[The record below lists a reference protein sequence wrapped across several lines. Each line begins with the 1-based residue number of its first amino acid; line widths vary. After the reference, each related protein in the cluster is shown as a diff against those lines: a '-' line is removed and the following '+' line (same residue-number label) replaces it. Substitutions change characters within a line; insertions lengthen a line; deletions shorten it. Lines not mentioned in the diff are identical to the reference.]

1 MSAPY
6 LLLVELWGTAPQSK
20 TTIPQRIQN
29 HHRKCDKHNY
39 NIYGGKCKFLSY
51 NNRKNGVLMKFL
63 DKAKIHIKAGD
74 GGNGSASFRREK
86 YIEFGGP
93 NGGDG
98 GRGGDVIFRAVP
110 NVNTLIDYRF
120 KTNFTAGRGENG
132 MGKMRT
138 GASGETLILP
148 VPTGT
153 VILSENEE
161 IECADMNTD
170 GMEYL
175 AARGGNGG
183 WGNLHF
189 KSPTNRAPRQ
199 ANDGLP
205 GEERTVVLRLKLI
218 ADIGLV
224 GFPNAGKST
233 LLAAVTSA
241 RPKIANYPFTTL
253 NPQLGVMYAHNRE
266 FVMVDLPGLIQG
278 AHTGV
283 GLGDRFLGHA
293 ERTKLIL
300 HVIDGTESDWA
311 ARYAAIRHE
320 MDSYGANLAKKPEIV
335 VINKL
340 DAIASD
346 DMDARMDAFKKSFGR
361 RKRPTII
368 TISAAGHQGIGGL
381 VSAIEKQFLE
391 IERK

>member
-1 MSAPY
+1 
-6 LLLVELWGTAPQSK
+6 
-20 TTIPQRIQN
+20 
-29 HHRKCDKHNY
+29 
-39 NIYGGKCKFLSY
+39 
-51 NNRKNGVLMKFL
+51 MKFL
-63 DKAKIHIKAGD
+63 DRAKISIKAGD

-98 GRGGDVIFRAVP
+98 GRGGDVVFVAVP
-110 NVNTLIDYRF
+110 NVNTLIDYRY
-120 KTNFTAGRGENG
+120 KTKFVAQRGENG

-138 GASGETLILP
+138 GASGETLVLP

-161 IECADMNTD
+161 IEYADLNVD
-170 GMEYL
+170 GMTYR

-189 KSPTNRAPRQ
+189 KSPTNRAPKQ

-233 LLAAVTSA
+233 LLSAVTAA

-253 NPQLGVMYAHNRE
+253 NPQLGVMYAHDRE
-266 FVMVDLPGLIQG
+266 FVLVDLPGLIEG

-293 ERTKLIL
+293 ERTKMIL
-300 HVIDGTESDWA
+300 HVIDGTESDWGT
-311 ARYAAIRHE
+311 RYKAIRHE
-320 MDSYGANLAKKPEIV
+320 MDSYGGDLTNKPEIV
-335 VINKL
+335 VINKT
-340 DAIASD
+340 DAID
-346 DMDARMDAFKKSFGR
+346 PDVLTERLGEFKKSFGR
-361 RKRPTII
+361 KKKPQIV
-368 TISAAGHQGIGGL
+368 TISAAGRIGIAEL
-381 VSAIEKQFLE
+381 ISVIEKQFLE
-391 IERK
+391 LVPNQK

>member
-1 MSAPY
+1 
-6 LLLVELWGTAPQSK
+6 
-20 TTIPQRIQN
+20 
-29 HHRKCDKHNY
+29 
-39 NIYGGKCKFLSY
+39 
-51 NNRKNGVLMKFL
+51 MKFL

-74 GGNGSASFRREK
+74 GGNGAASFRREK

-98 GRGGDVIFRAVP
+98 GRGGDVVFVAVP

-120 KTNFTAGRGENG
+120 KTNFVAQRGQNG

-138 GASGETLILP
+138 GYSGETLVLP

-161 IECADMNTD
+161 IEYADMNTD
-170 GMEYL
+170 GMEYR

-266 FVMVDLPGLIQG
+266 FVLVDLPGLIEG

-293 ERTKLIL
+293 ERTKMIL
-300 HVIDGTESDWA
+300 HVIDGTEPDWA

-320 MDSYGANLAKKPEIV
+320 MDSYGGGLLNKPEIV
-335 VINKL
+335 IINKI
-340 DAIASD
+340 DAVDAD
-346 DMDARMDAFKKSFGR
+346 DLADRMTAFKKSFGR
-361 RKRPTII
+361 KKKPEII
-368 TISAAGHQGIGGL
+368 TISAAGRIGIDEMIKVVEQKFIVL
-381 VSAIEKQFLE
+381 TDAK
-391 IERK
+391 

>member
-1 MSAPY
+1 
-6 LLLVELWGTAPQSK
+6 
-20 TTIPQRIQN
+20 
-29 HHRKCDKHNY
+29 
-39 NIYGGKCKFLSY
+39 
-51 NNRKNGVLMKFL
+51 MKFL
-63 DKAKIHIKAGD
+63 DKAKIFIQAGH

-98 GRGGDVIFRAVP
+98 GRGGDIVFYAVP

-120 KTNFTAGRGENG
+120 KTKFVAQRGENG

-138 GASGETLILP
+138 GASGETLRLP

-161 IECADMNTD
+161 IEYADLNAD
-170 GMEYL
+170 GMEYR

-233 LLAAVTSA
+233 LLSAVTSA

-266 FVMVDLPGLIQG
+266 FVMVDLPGLIEG

-293 ERTKLIL
+293 ERTKMIL
-300 HVIDGTESDWA
+300 HVIDGTEPDWA
-311 ARYAAIRHE
+311 SRYTAIRHE
-320 MDSYGANLAKKPEIV
+320 MDSYGGGLVGKPEIV
-335 VINKL
+335 VINKI
-340 DAIASD
+340 DAI
-346 DMDARMDAFKKSFGR
+346 DADTFKERMTAFKKSFGR
-361 RKRPTII
+361 KKRPEI
-368 TISAAGHQGIGGL
+368 TAISAAGRVG
-381 VSAIEKQFLE
+381 VSELISIIEKRFLE
-391 IERK
+391 VESNDTIKSAGDPA

>member
-1 MSAPY
+1 
-6 LLLVELWGTAPQSK
+6 
-20 TTIPQRIQN
+20 
-29 HHRKCDKHNY
+29 
-39 NIYGGKCKFLSY
+39 
-51 NNRKNGVLMKFL
+51 MKFL
-63 DKAKIHIKAGD
+63 DKAKIYIKAGD

-98 GRGGDVIFRAVP
+98 GRGGDVVFVAVP
-110 NVNTLIDYRF
+110 NVNTLIDYRYKMHF
-120 KTNFTAGRGENG
+120 AAQRGENG

-138 GASGETLILP
+138 GASGDTLYLP

-161 IECADMNTD
+161 IEYADLNVD
-170 GMEYL
+170 GMEYR

-183 WGNLHF
+183 WGNVHF
-189 KSPTNRAPRQ
+189 KSPTNRAPKQ

-233 LLAAVTSA
+233 LLSAVTAA

-253 NPQLGVMYAHNRE
+253 NPQLGVMYAHDRE
-266 FVMVDLPGLIQG
+266 FVLVDLPGLIEG

-283 GLGDRFLGHA
+283 GLGDKFLGHA
-293 ERTKLIL
+293 ERTKMIL
-300 HVIDGTESDWA
+300 HVIDGTEPDWA

-320 MDSYGANLAKKPEIV
+320 MDSYGGDLTDKPEMV
-335 VINKL
+335 VINKI
-340 DAIASD
+340 DAIEPD
-346 DMDARMDAFKKSFGR
+346 ELTEKMTAFKKSFGR
-361 RKRPTII
+361 KKKPEIL
-368 TISAAGHQGIGGL
+368 TISAAGRLGISDL
-381 VSAIEKQFLE
+381 VSAIEKRFLSLE
-391 IERK
+391 QSV

>member
-1 MSAPY
+1 
-6 LLLVELWGTAPQSK
+6 
-20 TTIPQRIQN
+20 
-29 HHRKCDKHNY
+29 
-39 NIYGGKCKFLSY
+39 
-51 NNRKNGVLMKFL
+51 MKFL
-63 DKAKIHIKAGD
+63 DRAKISIKAGD

-98 GRGGDVIFRAVP
+98 GRGGDVVFVAVP
-110 NVNTLIDYRF
+110 NVNTLIDYRY
-120 KTNFTAGRGENG
+120 KTKFVAQRGENG

-138 GASGETLILP
+138 GASGETLALP

-161 IECADMNTD
+161 IEYADLNVD
-170 GMEYL
+170 GMEYR

-189 KSPTNRAPRQ
+189 KSPTNRAPKQ

-233 LLAAVTSA
+233 LLSAVTAA

-253 NPQLGVMYAHNRE
+253 NPQLGVMYAHDRE
-266 FVMVDLPGLIQG
+266 FVLVDLPGLIEG

-293 ERTKLIL
+293 ERTKMIL
-300 HVIDGTESDWA
+300 HVIDGTEEDWA

-320 MDSYGANLAKKPEIV
+320 MDSYGGDLTTKPEIV
-335 VINKL
+335 VINKT
-340 DAIASD
+340 DAIEPD
-346 DMDARMDAFKKSFGR
+346 VLTERLDAFKKSFGR
-361 RKRPTII
+361 RKKPQIV
-368 TISAAGHQGIGGL
+368 TISAAGRLGIAEL
-381 VSAIEKQFLE
+381 ILTIEKQFLALTDVE
-391 IERK
+391 K

>member
-1 MSAPY
+1 
-6 LLLVELWGTAPQSK
+6 
-20 TTIPQRIQN
+20 
-29 HHRKCDKHNY
+29 
-39 NIYGGKCKFLSY
+39 
-51 NNRKNGVLMKFL
+51 MKFL
-63 DKAKIHIKAGD
+63 DKAKIYIKAGD
-74 GGNGSASFRREK
+74 GGNGAASFRREK

-98 GRGGDVIFRAVP
+98 GRGGDIVFRAVP
-110 NVNTLIDYRF
+110 NVNTLIDYRY
-120 KTNFTAGRGENG
+120 KTKFAAQRGQNG

-138 GASGETLILP
+138 GYSGETLYLP

-161 IECADMNTD
+161 IEYADLNTD

-175 AARGGNGG
+175 AVRGGNGG

-233 LLAAVTSA
+233 ILSVVTSA
-241 RPKIANYPFTTL
+241 RPKIANYAFTTL

-266 FVMVDLPGLIQG
+266 FVMVDLPGLIEG

-300 HVIDGTESDWA
+300 HVIDGSQDDWA
-311 ARYAAIRHE
+311 SRYAAIRHE
-320 MDSYGANLAKKPEIV
+320 MDSYGGGLGVKPEIV
-335 VINKL
+335 VINKTDTLSADELKARL
-340 DAIASD
+340 DE
-346 DMDARMDAFKKSFGR
+346 FKKSFGR
-361 RKRPTII
+361 KKKPEIV
-368 TISAAGHQGIGGL
+368 TISAAGRVGIDEMINT
-381 VSAIEKQFLE
+381 IEKKMME
-391 IERK
+391 I

>member
-1 MSAPY
+1 
-6 LLLVELWGTAPQSK
+6 
-20 TTIPQRIQN
+20 
-29 HHRKCDKHNY
+29 
-39 NIYGGKCKFLSY
+39 
-51 NNRKNGVLMKFL
+51 MKFL
-63 DKAKIHIKAGD
+63 DKAKIYIKAGD
-74 GGNGSASFRREK
+74 GGNGAASFRREK

-98 GRGGDVIFRAVP
+98 GRGGDVVFRAVP

-120 KTNFTAGRGENG
+120 KTKFAAQRGQNG

-138 GASGETLILP
+138 GYSGETLYLP

-161 IECADMNTD
+161 IEYADLNRD

-175 AARGGNGG
+175 AVRGGNGG

-233 LLAAVTSA
+233 LLSAVTSA
-241 RPKIANYPFTTL
+241 RPKIANYAFTTL

-300 HVIDGTESDWA
+300 HIIDGNEPDWA
-311 ARYAAIRHE
+311 ARYRAIRNE
-320 MDSYGANLAKKPEIV
+320 MDSYGGGLLDKPEII
-335 VINKL
+335 VINK
-340 DAIASD
+340 I
-346 DMDARMDAFKKSFGR
+346 DMIDGDTLNEKLSEFKKSFGR
-361 RKRPTII
+361 KKKPQIL
-368 TISAAGHQGIGGL
+368 TISAAGKIGIDNL
-381 VSAIEKQFLE
+381 ISTIEKTFVE
-391 IERK
+391 IEKNDTDENSQ

>member
-1 MSAPY
+1 
-6 LLLVELWGTAPQSK
+6 
-20 TTIPQRIQN
+20 
-29 HHRKCDKHNY
+29 
-39 NIYGGKCKFLSY
+39 
-51 NNRKNGVLMKFL
+51 MKFL
-63 DKAKIHIKAGD
+63 DKAKIYIKAGD
-74 GGNGSASFRREK
+74 GGNGAASFRREK

-98 GRGGDVIFRAVP
+98 GRGGDVVFRAVP

-120 KTNFTAGRGENG
+120 KTKFMAQRGQNG

-138 GASGETLILP
+138 GYSGETLYLP

-161 IECADMNTD
+161 IEYADLNAD

-175 AARGGNGG
+175 AVRGGNGG

-233 LLAAVTSA
+233 LLSTVTSA

-283 GLGDRFLGHA
+283 GLGDKFLGHA

-300 HVIDGTESDWA
+300 HLIDGTEPDWA
-311 ARYAAIRHE
+311 ERYCAIRHE
-320 MDSYGANLAKKPEIV
+320 MDSYGGGLLGKPEII
-335 VINKL
+335 VINKI
-340 DAIASD
+340 DMID
-346 DMDARMDAFKKSFGR
+346 DDVLNEKLSEFKKSFGR
-361 RKRPTII
+361 KKKPQIL
-368 TISAAGHQGIGGL
+368 TISAAGRVGIDNL
-381 VSAIEKQFLE
+381 ISTIEKQFTE
-391 IERK
+391 IENANITDGNNPAKTC

>member
-1 MSAPY
+1 
-6 LLLVELWGTAPQSK
+6 
-20 TTIPQRIQN
+20 
-29 HHRKCDKHNY
+29 
-39 NIYGGKCKFLSY
+39 
-51 NNRKNGVLMKFL
+51 MKFL
-63 DKAKIHIKAGD
+63 DKAKIFIQAGH

-98 GRGGDVIFRAVP
+98 GRGGDVVFYAVP

-120 KTNFTAGRGENG
+120 KTKFVAQRGENG

-138 GASGETLILP
+138 GASGETLRLP

-161 IECADMNTD
+161 IEYADLNAD
-170 GMEYL
+170 GMEYR

-233 LLAAVTSA
+233 LLSAVTSA

-266 FVMVDLPGLIQG
+266 FVMVDLPGLIEG

-293 ERTKLIL
+293 ERTKMIL
-300 HVIDGTESDWA
+300 HVIDGTEPDWA
-311 ARYAAIRHE
+311 SRYTAIRHE
-320 MDSYGANLAKKPEIV
+320 MDSYGGGLVGKPEIV
-335 VINKL
+335 VINKI
-340 DAIASD
+340 DAI
-346 DMDARMDAFKKSFGR
+346 DADTFKERMTAFKKSFGR
-361 RKRPTII
+361 KKRPEI
-368 TISAAGHQGIGGL
+368 TAISAAGRVG
-381 VSAIEKQFLE
+381 VSELISIIEKRFLE
-391 IERK
+391 VESNDTIKSAGDPA

>member
-1 MSAPY
+1 
-6 LLLVELWGTAPQSK
+6 
-20 TTIPQRIQN
+20 
-29 HHRKCDKHNY
+29 
-39 NIYGGKCKFLSY
+39 
-51 NNRKNGVLMKFL
+51 MKFL
-63 DKAKIHIKAGD
+63 DRAKINIKAGN

-98 GRGGDVIFRAVP
+98 GRGADIIFRAVD

-120 KTNFTAGRGENG
+120 KTNFMAERGENG
-132 MGKMRT
+132 SGKMRT
-138 GASGETLILP
+138 GASGDTLILP

-161 IECADMNTD
+161 FEYADLNTN
-170 GMEYL
+170 GMEYR

-189 KSPTNRAPRQ
+189 KSPTNRTPRQ

-205 GEERTVVLRLKLI
+205 GEERTIVLRLKLI

-233 LLAAVTSA
+233 LLASVTAA

-253 NPQLGVMYAHNRE
+253 NPQLGVMYAHDRE
-266 FVMVDLPGLIQG
+266 FVMVDLPGLIEG
-278 AHTGV
+278 AHEGV

-293 ERTKLIL
+293 ERTKMIL
-300 HVIDGTESDWA
+300 HLVDAGEENWVE
-311 ARYAAIRHE
+311 RYKAIRHE
-320 MDSYGANLAKKPEIV
+320 IESYGGNLTNKPEMV
-335 VINKL
+335 VINKIDL
-340 DAIASD
+340 LEKEEIDTKLAE
-346 DMDARMDAFKKSFGR
+346 FKKSFGR
-361 RKRPTII
+361 KKKPEII
-368 TISAAGHQGIGGL
+368 LISAAGMIGVKEL
-381 VSAIEKQFLE
+381 ISAIEKKFLE
-391 IERK
+391 I

>member
-1 MSAPY
+1 
-6 LLLVELWGTAPQSK
+6 
-20 TTIPQRIQN
+20 
-29 HHRKCDKHNY
+29 
-39 NIYGGKCKFLSY
+39 
-51 NNRKNGVLMKFL
+51 MKFL
-63 DKAKIHIKAGD
+63 DRAKIYVKAGD

-98 GRGGDVIFRAVP
+98 GRGGDVVFVAVP
-110 NVNTLIDYRF
+110 NVNTLIDYRY
-120 KTNFTAGRGENG
+120 KTKFVAERGQNG

-138 GASGETLILP
+138 GASGDTLVLP

-153 VILSENEE
+153 VIMSENEE
-161 IECADMNTD
+161 IEYADLNQD
-170 GMEYL
+170 GMEYR

-189 KSPTNRAPRQ
+189 KSPTNRAPKQ

-233 LLAAVTSA
+233 LLSAVTAA

-253 NPQLGVMYAHNRE
+253 NPQLGVMYAHDRE
-266 FVMVDLPGLIQG
+266 FVLVDLPGLIEG

-283 GLGDRFLGHA
+283 GLGDQFLGHA
-293 ERTKLIL
+293 ERTKMIL
-300 HVIDGTESDWA
+300 HVIDGTENDWG
-311 ARYAAIRHE
+311 ARYKAIRHE
-320 MDSYGANLAKKPEIV
+320 MDSYGGDLITKPEIV
-335 VINKL
+335 VINKT
-340 DAIASD
+340 DAIAPD
-346 DMDARMDAFKKSFGR
+346 ELKEKMTEFKKSFGR
-361 RKRPTII
+361 KKKPEII
-368 TISAAGHQGIGGL
+368 TISAAGRLGITEMIC
-381 VSAIEKQFLE
+381 VIEQKFLE
-391 IERK
+391 QEKDDTTQK

>member
-1 MSAPY
+1 
-6 LLLVELWGTAPQSK
+6 
-20 TTIPQRIQN
+20 
-29 HHRKCDKHNY
+29 
-39 NIYGGKCKFLSY
+39 
-51 NNRKNGVLMKFL
+51 MKFL

-98 GRGGDVIFRAVP
+98 GRGGDIIFRAVP

-120 KTNFTAGRGENG
+120 KTNFAAGRGQNG

-138 GASGETLILP
+138 GASGETLVLP

-161 IECADMNTD
+161 IEYADLNVD

-233 LLAAVTSA
+233 LLATLTAA

-266 FVMVDLPGLIQG
+266 FVLVDLPGLIEG

-293 ERTKLIL
+293 ERTKMIL
-300 HVIDGTESDWA
+300 HVIDGTEPDWA
-311 ARYAAIRHE
+311 TRYSAIRYE
-320 MDSYGANLAKKPEIV
+320 MDSYGGDLTSKPEMV
-335 VINKL
+335 VINKT
-340 DAIASD
+340 DAIAPD
-346 DMDARMDAFKKSFGR
+346 ELQTRMDAFKKSFGR
-361 RKRPTII
+361 KKRPEIMA
-368 TISAAGHQGIGGL
+368 ISAAGRVGISEL
-381 VSAIEKQFLE
+381 ISAIEKKFLT
-391 IERK
+391 IEKAENNE

>member
-1 MSAPY
+1 
-6 LLLVELWGTAPQSK
+6 
-20 TTIPQRIQN
+20 
-29 HHRKCDKHNY
+29 
-39 NIYGGKCKFLSY
+39 
-51 NNRKNGVLMKFL
+51 MKFL
-63 DKAKIHIKAGD
+63 DFAKIHIRAGD

-86 YIEFGGP
+86 YIEYGGP

-120 KTNFTAGRGENG
+120 KTHFAAQRGQNG

-138 GASGETLILP
+138 GFSGEDLILP

-153 VILSENEE
+153 VILSENGE
-161 IECADMNTD
+161 IEYADLNRD

-189 KSPTNRAPRQ
+189 KSPTNRAPKQ

-205 GEERTVVLRLKLI
+205 GEERTVILQLKLI

-233 LLAAVTSA
+233 LLSAVTSA
-241 RPKIANYPFTTL
+241 RPKIANYAFTTL

-266 FVMVDLPGLIQG
+266 FVMVDLPGLIEG
-278 AHTGV
+278 AHNGV
-283 GLGDRFLGHA
+283 GLGDKFLGHA
-293 ERTKLIL
+293 ERTKMIL
-300 HVIDGTESDWA
+300 HVIDGTEPDWA
-311 ARYAAIRHE
+311 ARYKAIRHE
-320 MDSYGANLAKKPEIV
+320 MDSYGGGLVNKPEMV
-335 VINKL
+335 VINKI
-340 DAIASD
+340 DAISD
-346 DMDARMDAFKKSFGR
+346 DELNERMAAFKKSFGR
-361 RKRPTII
+361 KKRPEIL
-368 TISAAGHQGIGGL
+368 TISAAGRIGIDTL
-381 VSAIEKQFLE
+381 ISQIEHKMLDV
-391 IERK
+391 

>member
-1 MSAPY
+1 
-6 LLLVELWGTAPQSK
+6 
-20 TTIPQRIQN
+20 
-29 HHRKCDKHNY
+29 
-39 NIYGGKCKFLSY
+39 
-51 NNRKNGVLMKFL
+51 MKFL
-63 DKAKIHIKAGD
+63 DKAKIKVKAGD
-74 GGNGSASFRREK
+74 GGNGAASFRREK
-86 YIEFGGP
+86 YIEYGGP

-120 KTNFTAGRGENG
+120 KTHFAAERGQNG

-138 GASGETLILP
+138 GFSGDDLILP

-161 IECADMNTD
+161 IEYADLNQD
-170 GMEYL
+170 GMEYR
-175 AARGGNGG
+175 AVRGGNGG

-189 KSPTNRAPRQ
+189 KSPTNRAPKQ

-233 LLAAVTSA
+233 LLSAVTSA
-241 RPKIANYPFTTL
+241 RPKIANYAFTTL

-266 FVMVDLPGLIQG
+266 FVLVDLPGLIEG

-293 ERTKLIL
+293 ERTKMIL
-300 HVIDGTESDWA
+300 HIVDGTEFDWA
-311 ARYAAIRHE
+311 GRYAAIRHE
-320 MDSYGANLAKKPEIV
+320 MDSYGGGLVNKPELV
-335 VINKL
+335 VINKI
-340 DAIASD
+340 DSVSD
-346 DMDARMDAFKKSFGR
+346 EELAERMVAFKKSFGR
-361 RKRPTII
+361 KKKPEIL
-368 TISAAGHQGIGGL
+368 TISAAGHIGIDAL
-381 VSAIEKQFLE
+381 IAVIEKKMME
-391 IERK
+391 IE

>member
-1 MSAPY
+1 
-6 LLLVELWGTAPQSK
+6 
-20 TTIPQRIQN
+20 
-29 HHRKCDKHNY
+29 
-39 NIYGGKCKFLSY
+39 
-51 NNRKNGVLMKFL
+51 MKFL
-63 DKAKIHIKAGD
+63 DKAKISIKAGD
-74 GGNGSASFRREK
+74 GGNGAATFRREK

-98 GRGGDVIFRAVP
+98 GRGGDVVFRAVP

-120 KTNFTAGRGENG
+120 KTHFAAQRGQNG

-138 GASGETLILP
+138 GYSGETLVLP

-161 IECADMNTD
+161 IEYADLNVD

-205 GEERTVVLRLKLI
+205 GEARTVILRLKLI

-233 LLAAVTSA
+233 LLSAVTSA

-266 FVMVDLPGLIQG
+266 FVMVDLPGLIEG

-283 GLGDRFLGHA
+283 GLGDKFLGHA
-293 ERTKLIL
+293 ERTKMIL
-300 HVIDGTESDWA
+300 HVIDATESDLA
-311 ARYAAIRHE
+311 ARYAAIRSE
-320 MDSYGANLAKKPEIV
+320 MDSYGGGLLNKPEMV
-335 VINKL
+335 VINKI
-340 DAIASD
+340 DAISD
-346 DMDARMDAFKKSFGR
+346 EELAEKLAAFKKSFGR
-361 RKRPTII
+361 KKKPEIV
-368 TISAAGHQGIGGL
+368 TISAAGHIGIDEL
-381 VSAIEKQFLE
+381 IAKIEKMFLAIEK
-391 IERK
+391 

>member
-1 MSAPY
+1 
-6 LLLVELWGTAPQSK
+6 
-20 TTIPQRIQN
+20 
-29 HHRKCDKHNY
+29 
-39 NIYGGKCKFLSY
+39 
-51 NNRKNGVLMKFL
+51 MKFL
-63 DKAKIHIKAGD
+63 DKAKIHIRAGD
-74 GGNGSASFRREK
+74 GGNGAASFRREK
-86 YIEFGGP
+86 YIEYGGP

-120 KTNFTAGRGENG
+120 KTHFAAQRGQNG

-138 GASGETLILP
+138 GFSGEDLILP

-161 IECADMNTD
+161 IEYADLNQD

-189 KSPTNRAPRQ
+189 KSPTNRAPKQ

-233 LLAAVTSA
+233 LLSAVTSA
-241 RPKIANYPFTTL
+241 RPKIANYAFTTL
-253 NPQLGVMYAHNRE
+253 NPQLGVMYAHKRE
-266 FVMVDLPGLIQG
+266 FVMVDLPGLIEG

-293 ERTKLIL
+293 ERTKMIL
-300 HVIDGTESDWA
+300 HVIDGTESDWV

-320 MDSYGANLAKKPEIV
+320 MDSYGGGLIGKPEIV
-335 VINKL
+335 VINKI
-340 DAIASD
+340 DAVPDKDLIE
-346 DMDARMDAFKKSFGR
+346 RVNAFKKSFGR
-361 RKRPTII
+361 KKKPEIVM
-368 TISAAGHQGIGGL
+368 ISAAGHIGLEGL
-381 VSAIEKQFLE
+381 ISAVEKEMNQ
-391 IERK
+391 

>member
-1 MSAPY
+1 
-6 LLLVELWGTAPQSK
+6 
-20 TTIPQRIQN
+20 
-29 HHRKCDKHNY
+29 
-39 NIYGGKCKFLSY
+39 
-51 NNRKNGVLMKFL
+51 MKFL
-63 DKAKIHIKAGD
+63 DRAKIYVKAGD

-98 GRGGDVIFRAVP
+98 GRGGDVVFVAVP
-110 NVNTLIDYRF
+110 NVNTLIDYRY
-120 KTNFTAGRGENG
+120 KTKFLAQRGQNG

-138 GASGETLILP
+138 GASGETLVLP

-161 IECADMNTD
+161 IEYADLNVD
-170 GMEYL
+170 GMEYR

-189 KSPTNRAPRQ
+189 KSPTNRAPKQ

-205 GEERTVVLRLKLI
+205 GEERTVILRLKLI

-233 LLAAVTSA
+233 LLSAVTAA

-253 NPQLGVMYAHNRE
+253 NPQLGVMYAQDRE
-266 FVMVDLPGLIQG
+266 FVLVDLPGLIEG

-283 GLGDRFLGHA
+283 GLGDQFLGHA
-293 ERTKLIL
+293 ERTKMIL
-300 HVIDGTESDWA
+300 HVIDGSESDWA

-320 MDSYGANLAKKPEIV
+320 MDSYGGDLTDKPDLV
-335 VINKL
+335 VINKI
-340 DAIASD
+340 DAIEPTQLQDRLAE
-346 DMDARMDAFKKSFGR
+346 FKKSFGR
-361 RKRPTII
+361 KKKPEIV
-368 TISAAGHQGIGGL
+368 TISAAGRQGIDTL
-381 VSAIEKQFLE
+381 ISSIEKKFLGVE
-391 IERK
+391 GNV

>member
-1 MSAPY
+1 
-6 LLLVELWGTAPQSK
+6 
-20 TTIPQRIQN
+20 
-29 HHRKCDKHNY
+29 
-39 NIYGGKCKFLSY
+39 
-51 NNRKNGVLMKFL
+51 MKFL

-98 GRGGDVIFRAVP
+98 GRGGDIIFRAVP

-120 KTNFTAGRGENG
+120 KTNFAAGRGQNG

-138 GASGETLILP
+138 GASGETLVLP

-161 IECADMNTD
+161 IEYADLNVD

-233 LLAAVTSA
+233 LLATLTAA

-266 FVMVDLPGLIQG
+266 FVLVDLPGLIQG

-293 ERTKLIL
+293 ERTKMIL
-300 HVIDGTESDWA
+300 HVIDGTEPDWA
-311 ARYAAIRHE
+311 TRYSAIRYE
-320 MDSYGANLAKKPEIV
+320 MDSYGGDLTSKPEMV
-335 VINKL
+335 VINKT
-340 DAIASD
+340 DAIAPD
-346 DMDARMDAFKKSFGR
+346 ELQTRMDAFKKSFGR
-361 RKRPTII
+361 KKRPEIMA
-368 TISAAGHQGIGGL
+368 ISAAGRVGISEL
-381 VSAIEKQFLE
+381 ISAIEKKFLT
-391 IERK
+391 IEKAENNE

>member
-1 MSAPY
+1 M
-6 LLLVELWGTAPQSK
+6 
-20 TTIPQRIQN
+20 TI
-29 HHRKCDKHNY
+29 
-39 NIYGGKCKFLSY
+39 
-51 NNRKNGVLMKFL
+51 MKFL
-63 DKAKIHIKAGD
+63 DKAKIFIKAGD
-74 GGNGSASFRREK
+74 GGNGAATFRREK

-98 GRGGDVIFRAVP
+98 GRGGDVVFRAVP

-120 KTNFTAGRGENG
+120 KMHFAAARGENG

-138 GASGETLILP
+138 GASGETLVLP

-161 IECADMNTD
+161 IEYADLNAD

-175 AARGGNGG
+175 AARGGN
-183 WGNLHF
+183 GNLHF

-233 LLAAVTSA
+233 LLSAVTSA

-266 FVMVDLPGLIQG
+266 FVMVDLPGLIEG

-293 ERTKLIL
+293 ERTKMIL
-300 HVIDGTESDWA
+300 HVIDGTEADWA
-311 ARYAAIRHE
+311 ARYKAIRHE
-320 MDSYGANLAKKPEIV
+320 MDSYGGGLLNKPEMV
-335 VINKL
+335 VINKI
-340 DAIASD
+340 DAISD
-346 DMDARMDAFKKSFGR
+346 EDLADKMAAFKKSFGR
-361 RKRPTII
+361 RKKPEIV
-368 TISAAGHQGIGGL
+368 TISAAGRTGIDEL
-381 VSAIEKQFLE
+381 IKKIEKMFLG
-391 IERK
+391 IEQ

>member
-1 MSAPY
+1 
-6 LLLVELWGTAPQSK
+6 
-20 TTIPQRIQN
+20 
-29 HHRKCDKHNY
+29 
-39 NIYGGKCKFLSY
+39 
-51 NNRKNGVLMKFL
+51 MKFL
-63 DKAKIHIKAGD
+63 DKAKIHIRAGD

-98 GRGGDVIFRAVP
+98 GRGGDIIFRAVP

-120 KTNFTAGRGENG
+120 KTNFAAGRGQNG

-138 GASGETLILP
+138 GASGETLVLP

-161 IECADMNTD
+161 IEYADLNVD

-233 LLAAVTSA
+233 LLATLTAA

-266 FVMVDLPGLIQG
+266 FVLVDLPGLIQG

-293 ERTKLIL
+293 ERTKMIL
-300 HVIDGTESDWA
+300 HVIDGTEPDWA
-311 ARYAAIRHE
+311 TRYSAIRYE
-320 MDSYGANLAKKPEIV
+320 MNSYGGDLTSKPEML
-335 VINKL
+335 VINKI
-340 DAIASD
+340 DAIAPD
-346 DMDARMDAFKKSFGR
+346 ELQTRMDAFKKSFGR
-361 RKRPTII
+361 KKKPEIMA
-368 TISAAGHQGIGGL
+368 ISAAGRVGISEL
-381 VSAIEKQFLE
+381 ISAIEKKFLT
-391 IERK
+391 IEKAENNE

>member
-1 MSAPY
+1 
-6 LLLVELWGTAPQSK
+6 
-20 TTIPQRIQN
+20 
-29 HHRKCDKHNY
+29 
-39 NIYGGKCKFLSY
+39 
-51 NNRKNGVLMKFL
+51 MKFL
-63 DKAKIHIKAGD
+63 DKAKIHIRAGD

-98 GRGGDVIFRAVP
+98 GRGGDIIFRAVP

-120 KTNFTAGRGENG
+120 KTNFAAGRGQNG

-138 GASGETLILP
+138 GASGETLVLP

-161 IECADMNTD
+161 IEYADLNVD

-233 LLAAVTSA
+233 LLATLTAA

-266 FVMVDLPGLIQG
+266 FVLVDLPGLIQG

-293 ERTKLIL
+293 ERTKMIL
-300 HVIDGTESDWA
+300 HIIDGTEPDWA
-311 ARYAAIRHE
+311 NRYSAIRYE
-320 MDSYGANLAKKPEIV
+320 MDSYGGDLTSKPEMV
-335 VINKL
+335 VINKI
-340 DAIASD
+340 DAIAPD
-346 DMDARMDAFKKSFGR
+346 ELQTRMDAFKKSFGR
-361 RKRPTII
+361 KKRPEIMA
-368 TISAAGHQGIGGL
+368 ISAAGRVGISEL
-381 VSAIEKQFLE
+381 ISAIEKKFLT
-391 IERK
+391 IEKAENNE

>member
-1 MSAPY
+1 
-6 LLLVELWGTAPQSK
+6 
-20 TTIPQRIQN
+20 
-29 HHRKCDKHNY
+29 
-39 NIYGGKCKFLSY
+39 
-51 NNRKNGVLMKFL
+51 MKFL
-63 DKAKIHIKAGD
+63 DKAKIYVKAGD

-98 GRGGDVIFRAVP
+98 GRGGDVVFVAVP
-110 NVNTLIDYRF
+110 NVNTLIDYRY
-120 KTNFTAGRGENG
+120 KTKFVAERGQNG

-138 GASGETLILP
+138 GASGETLVLP

-161 IECADMNTD
+161 IEYADLCED
-170 GMEYL
+170 GMEYR

-189 KSPTNRAPRQ
+189 KSPTNRAPKQ

-205 GEERTVVLRLKLI
+205 GEERTVILRLKLI

-233 LLAAVTSA
+233 LLSAVTSA

-253 NPQLGVMYAHNRE
+253 NPQLGVMYAHDRE
-266 FVMVDLPGLIQG
+266 FVLVDLPGLIEG

-283 GLGDRFLGHA
+283 GLGDQFLGHA
-293 ERTKLIL
+293 ERTKMIL
-300 HVIDGTESDWA
+300 HVIDGTEPDWA

-320 MDSYGANLAKKPEIV
+320 MDSYGGGLLGKPEMV
-335 VINKL
+335 VINKT
-340 DAIASD
+340 DAIEDSEFTD
-346 DMDARMDAFKKSFGR
+346 RMAAFKKSFGR
-361 RKRPTII
+361 KKKPEIVA
-368 TISAAGHQGIGGL
+368 ISAAGRVGIAEL
-381 VSAIEKQFLE
+381 ILKIEKMFLGLNNE
-391 IERK
+391 NK

>member
-1 MSAPY
+1 M
-6 LLLVELWGTAPQSK
+6 G
-20 TTIPQRIQN
+20 I
-29 HHRKCDKHNY
+29 
-39 NIYGGKCKFLSY
+39 
-51 NNRKNGVLMKFL
+51 MKFL

-74 GGNGSASFRREK
+74 GGNGAATFRREK

-98 GRGGDVIFRAVP
+98 GRGGDVVFRAVP
-110 NVNTLIDYRF
+110 NVNTLIDYRY
-120 KTNFTAGRGENG
+120 KTNFAAQRGQNG
-132 MGKMRT
+132 MGRMRT
-138 GASGETLILP
+138 GYSGETLVLP

-161 IECADMNTD
+161 IEYADLNTD
-170 GMEYL
+170 GMEYR

-189 KSPTNRAPRQ
+189 KSPTNRAPKQ

-233 LLAAVTSA
+233 LLAAVTAA

-266 FVMVDLPGLIQG
+266 FVMVDLPGLIEG

-293 ERTKLIL
+293 ERTKMIL
-300 HVIDGTESDWA
+300 HVIDGTEEDWGV
-311 ARYAAIRHE
+311 RYQAIRFE
-320 MDSYGANLAKKPEIV
+320 MDSYGGGLLNKPEIV
-335 VINKL
+335 VINKS
-340 DAIASD
+340 DAIDED
-346 DMDARMDAFKKSFGR
+346 DLNARMVAFKKSFGR
-361 RKRPTII
+361 KKKPQMFV
-368 TISAAGHQGIGGL
+368 ISAAGNLGIQEL
-381 VSAIEKQFLE
+381 IAAIEKQFLAMGQV
-391 IERK
+391 

>member
-1 MSAPY
+1 
-6 LLLVELWGTAPQSK
+6 
-20 TTIPQRIQN
+20 
-29 HHRKCDKHNY
+29 
-39 NIYGGKCKFLSY
+39 
-51 NNRKNGVLMKFL
+51 MKFL
-63 DKAKIHIKAGD
+63 DKAKIYIKAGD
-74 GGNGSASFRREK
+74 GGNGAASFRREK

-98 GRGGDVIFRAVP
+98 GRGGDIVFKAVP

-120 KTNFTAGRGENG
+120 KTKFVAQRGQNG

-138 GASGETLILP
+138 GYSGETLFLP

-161 IECADMNTD
+161 IEYADLNQD

-175 AARGGNGG
+175 AVRGGNGG

-241 RPKIANYPFTTL
+241 RPKIANYAFTTL
-253 NPQLGVMYAHNRE
+253 NPQLGVMYSHNRE
-266 FVMVDLPGLIQG
+266 YIMVDLPGLIEG
-278 AHTGV
+278 AHAGV

-300 HVIDGTESDWA
+300 HLIDASEPDWA
-311 ARYAAIRHE
+311 TRYKAIRHE
-320 MDSYGANLAKKPEIV
+320 MDSYGGGLLTKPEII
-335 VINKL
+335 VINKIDML
-340 DAIASD
+340 SD
-346 DMDARMDAFKKSFGR
+346 DELKTKMDEFKKSFGR
-361 RKRPTII
+361 KKKPEMV
-368 TISAAGHQGIGGL
+368 TISAAGQIGL
-381 VSAIEKQFLE
+381 ANLILTIEKALAG
-391 IERK
+391 

>member
-1 MSAPY
+1 
-6 LLLVELWGTAPQSK
+6 
-20 TTIPQRIQN
+20 
-29 HHRKCDKHNY
+29 
-39 NIYGGKCKFLSY
+39 
-51 NNRKNGVLMKFL
+51 MKFL
-63 DKAKIHIKAGD
+63 DKAKIHIRAGD

-98 GRGGDVIFRAVP
+98 GRGGDIIFRAVP

-120 KTNFTAGRGENG
+120 KTNFAAGRGQNG

-138 GASGETLILP
+138 GASGETLVLP

-161 IECADMNTD
+161 IEYADLNVD

-233 LLAAVTSA
+233 LLATLTAA

-266 FVMVDLPGLIQG
+266 FVLVDLPGLIQG

-293 ERTKLIL
+293 ERTKMIL
-300 HVIDGTESDWA
+300 HIIDGTEPDWA
-311 ARYAAIRHE
+311 TRYSAIRYE
-320 MDSYGANLAKKPEIV
+320 MDSYGGDLTSKPEMV
-335 VINKL
+335 VINKI
-340 DAIASD
+340 DAIAPD
-346 DMDARMDAFKKSFGR
+346 ELQTRMDAFKKSFGR
-361 RKRPTII
+361 KKRPEIMA
-368 TISAAGHQGIGGL
+368 ISAAGRVGISEL
-381 VSAIEKQFLE
+381 ISAIEKKFLT
-391 IERK
+391 IEKAENNE

>member
-1 MSAPY
+1 
-6 LLLVELWGTAPQSK
+6 
-20 TTIPQRIQN
+20 
-29 HHRKCDKHNY
+29 
-39 NIYGGKCKFLSY
+39 
-51 NNRKNGVLMKFL
+51 MKFL
-63 DKAKIHIKAGD
+63 DKAKIHIRAGD

-98 GRGGDVIFRAVP
+98 GRGGDVVFRAVP
-110 NVNTLIDYRF
+110 NVNTLIDYRY
-120 KTNFTAGRGENG
+120 KTNFAAERGQNG

-138 GASGETLILP
+138 GASGETLVLP

-161 IECADMNTD
+161 IEYADLNTD

-233 LLAAVTSA
+233 LLSAVTSA

-266 FVMVDLPGLIQG
+266 FVMVDLPGLIEG
-278 AHTGV
+278 AHTG
-283 GLGDRFLGHA
+283 D
-293 ERTKLIL
+293 T
-300 HVIDGTESDWA
+300 
-311 ARYAAIRHE
+311 
-320 MDSYGANLAKKPEIV
+320 
-335 VINKL
+335 
-340 DAIASD
+340 
-346 DMDARMDAFKKSFGR
+346 
-361 RKRPTII
+361 
-368 TISAAGHQGIGGL
+368 
-381 VSAIEKQFLE
+381 
-391 IERK
+391 

>member
-1 MSAPY
+1 
-6 LLLVELWGTAPQSK
+6 
-20 TTIPQRIQN
+20 
-29 HHRKCDKHNY
+29 
-39 NIYGGKCKFLSY
+39 
-51 NNRKNGVLMKFL
+51 MKFL
-63 DKAKIHIKAGD
+63 DKAKIHIRAGD

-110 NVNTLIDYRF
+110 NVNTLIDYRY
-120 KTNFTAGRGENG
+120 KTNFVAERGQNG

-138 GASGETLILP
+138 GASGETLVLP

-161 IECADMNTD
+161 IEYADLSVD

-218 ADIGLV
+218 ADVGLV

-233 LLAAVTSA
+233 LLSAVTSA

-266 FVMVDLPGLIQG
+266 FVLVDLPGLIEG

-293 ERTKLIL
+293 ERTKMIL
-300 HVIDGTESDWA
+300 HIIDGTELDWF
-311 ARYAAIRHE
+311 ARYSAIRHE
-320 MDSYGANLAKKPEIV
+320 MDSYGGNLTSKPEIV
-335 VINKL
+335 VINKM
-340 DAIASD
+340 DAIDSD
-346 DMDARMDAFKKSFGR
+346 EMNARMSEFKRGFGR
-361 RKRPTII
+361 KKKPEII
-368 TISAAGHQGIGGL
+368 TISAAGMLGIGGL
-381 VSAIEKQFLE
+381 ISAIEKKFLD
-391 IERK
+391 IEKNEE

>member
-1 MSAPY
+1 
-6 LLLVELWGTAPQSK
+6 
-20 TTIPQRIQN
+20 
-29 HHRKCDKHNY
+29 
-39 NIYGGKCKFLSY
+39 
-51 NNRKNGVLMKFL
+51 MKFL

-74 GGNGSASFRREK
+74 GGNGAASFRREK
-86 YIEFGGP
+86 FIEFGGP

-98 GRGGDVIFRAVP
+98 GRGGDIVFRAVP

-120 KTNFTAGRGENG
+120 KTNFVAERGQNG
-132 MGKMRT
+132 MGRMRT
-138 GASGETLILP
+138 GFSGETLVLP

-161 IECADMNTD
+161 IEYADLNKD

-189 KSPTNRAPRQ
+189 KSPTNRAPKQ

-233 LLAAVTSA
+233 LLSAVTSA
-241 RPKIANYPFTTL
+241 RPKIANYAFTTL
-253 NPQLGVMYAHNRE
+253 NPQLGVMYAHKRE
-266 FVMVDLPGLIQG
+266 YVMVDLPGLIEG

-293 ERTKLIL
+293 ERTKMIL
-300 HVIDGTESDWA
+300 HVIDGTEPDWA
-311 ARYAAIRHE
+311 ARYAAIRFE
-320 MDSYGANLAKKPEIV
+320 MDSYGGGLIGKPEIV
-335 VINKL
+335 VINKI
-340 DAIASD
+340 DAVSEEYLAE
-346 DMDARMDAFKKSFGR
+346 RMSAFKKSFGH
-361 RKRPTII
+361 KKKPII
-368 TISAAGHQGIGGL
+368 VTISAAGHIGL
-381 VSAIEKQFLE
+381 DDLISAVEKEFN
-391 IERK
+391 K